1 MSVMKWP
8 IRGHYQDSMTN
19 ERRGKF
25 ISDII
30 DGVNYQLGRDKLLE
44 NGRK

>member
-1 MSVMKWP
+1 MKWP
-8 IRGHYQDSMTN
+8 IRGYYQAPVAN

>member
-1 MSVMKWP
+1 M
-8 IRGHYQDSMTN
+8 RGYYQATVTN

-30 DGVNYQLGRDKLLE
+30 DGVNYQLGGDKLLE